1 MVATKFY
8 SGHDDEA
15 PYVNWAECMNVTP
28 DTLLDMELAFLNALD
43 WKVYVSNEE
52 FYEKVE
58 LLERTLAQQQ
68 GMHRGWL
75 TYIEMNTLLPSIQIA
90 KHFLQTIIVF
100 GLSYTLFV
108 ATMVASVLLVSRIP
122 GTYLNASQQ
131 TRSTQTTA
139 DLQNTNQSIAS
150 DTRLLA
156 PTNDIVD
163 IDNADIEA
171 NSEDLINRLNG
182 VPDLQIMENQTNEW
196 DHPYTFL
203 AWYTALQQS
212 GLEWSDISN
221 NFNRQR
227 ITVNSFG
234 IDYNELLSPVCNS
247 TISTGIYPL
256 QPIRDR
262 ININFNGVKL
272 KFV

>member
-1 MVATKFY
+1 
-8 SGHDDEA
+8 
-15 PYVNWAECMNVTP
+15 MNVTP
-28 DTLLDMELAFLNALD
+28 DTLLDIELAFLNAMD

-68 GMHRGWL
+68 GLHRGWL
-75 TYIEMNTLLPSIQIA
+75 TYIEMNTLLPPIQIA

-108 ATMVASVLLVSRIP
+108 ATMVASVLLVSQIP
-122 GTYLNASQQ
+122 GTYLNAPQQ
-131 TRSTQTTA
+131 TRTTQTTA
-139 DLQNTNQSIAS
+139 HLQNTSQSIAN
-150 DTRLLA
+150 DTKLPA
-156 PTNDIVD
+156 PTNIIAD
-163 IDNADIEA
+163 IDNTDIEA
-171 NSEDLINRLNG
+171 SSEDLLNRLNG

-196 DHPYTFL
+196 GGPYTFL
-203 AWYTALQQS
+203 AWYRALQQS
-212 GLEWSDISN
+212 GLEWAGISN
-221 NFNRQR
+221 SFNRQR

-247 TISTGIYPL
+247 TVSTGIYPIR
-256 QPIRDR
+256 PIGDR
-262 ININFNGVKL
+262 IKINFNGVKL